1 MILSKDEKPLWMYCA
16 LLAVLLLPTLFIA
29 GIAVGSRAEIPSDK
43 AWEYISITIS
53 AIATSIIAFL
63 TIVLAVETWRLR
75 RNQDEQIDSN
85 RKEAIRPHVE
95 IFLESSIVGFQFILL
110 KVENIGKGLARNI
123 KFKNQKSKSDLIESE
138 KEIIVRLEELSF
150 FTNSL
155 NTLGVNNTKK
165 SFLFSFIDMQNKYG
179 KDFFKTRLSFE
190 ITFED
195 MEGNSYTNYSVI
207 DLSEFEG
214 ITEVGKGNHAY
225 RTSVE
230 IEKIRKTLDSLVKS
244 NKRIKVDSY
253 SQKDRNI
260 EDEKREARMREHLLR
275 KDERKL

>member
-1 MILSKDEKPLWMYCA
+1 M
-16 LLAVLLLPTLFIA
+16 
-29 GIAVGSRAEIPSDK
+29 
-43 AWEYISITIS
+43 
-53 AIATSIIAFL
+53 
-63 TIVLAVETWRLR
+63 LAVETWRLR

-214 ITEVGKGNHAY
+214 ITEVGKGNPAY

>member
-1 MILSKDEKPLWMYCA
+1 MTTKKVKYIKLYFF
-16 LLAVLLLPTLFIA
+16 FI
-29 GIAVGSRAEIPSDK
+29 
-43 AWEYISITIS
+43 YISY
-53 AIATSIIAFL
+53 
-63 TIVLAVETWRLR
+63 
-75 RNQDEQIDSN
+75 
-85 RKEAIRPHVE
+85 
-95 IFLESSIVGFQFILL
+95 
-110 KVENIGKGLARNI
+110 
-123 KFKNQKSKSDLIESE
+123 FKNQKSKSDLIESE

-214 ITEVGKGNHAY
+214 ITEVGKGNPAY

>member
-1 MILSKDEKPLWMYCA
+1 MSKDEKPLWMYCA

-75 RNQDEQIDSN
+75 RSQDEQIDSN

-123 KFKNQKSKSDLIESE
+123 KFKSQKSKSDLIESE

-165 SFLFSFIDMQNKYG
+165 SFLFSFIDMQDKYG

-214 ITEVGKGNHAY
+214 ITEVGKGNPSY

-230 IEKIRKTLDSLVKS
+230 IEKIRQTLDSLVKS

-253 SQKDRNI
+253 SQKDRDI
-260 EDEKREARMREHLLR
+260 EDEKLEARMREHLLR

>member
-29 GIAVGSRAEIPSDK
+29 GIAVGSRAEIPSDE

-95 IFLESSIVGFQFILL
+95 IFLEPSIVGFQFILL

-123 KFKNQKSKSDLIESE
+123 KFKSKKSKSDLIESE
-138 KEIIVRLEELSF
+138 KEIVVRLEELSF

-179 KDFFKTRLSFE
+179 KDFFKTKLSFE

-214 ITEVGKGNHAY
+214 ITEVGKGNPSY

-260 EDEKREARMREHLLR
+260 ENEKHEARIREYLLR
-275 KDERKL
+275 KDEKKL

>member
-1 MILSKDEKPLWMYCA
+1 LSKDEKPLWMYCA

-75 RNQDEQIDSN
+75 RSQDEQIDSN

-123 KFKNQKSKSDLIESE
+123 KFKSQKSKSDLIESE

-165 SFLFSFIDMQNKYG
+165 SFLFSFIDMQDKYG

-214 ITEVGKGNHAY
+214 ITEVGKGNPSY

-230 IEKIRKTLDSLVKS
+230 IEKIRQTLDSLVKS

-253 SQKDRNI
+253 SQKDRDI
-260 EDEKREARMREHLLR
+260 EDEKLEARMREHLLR

>member
-75 RNQDEQIDSN
+75 RSQDEQIDSN

-123 KFKNQKSKSDLIESE
+123 KFKSQKSKSDLIESE

-165 SFLFSFIDMQNKYG
+165 SFLFSFIDMQDKYG

-214 ITEVGKGNHAY
+214 ITEVGKGNPSY

-230 IEKIRKTLDSLVKS
+230 IEKIRQTLDSLVKS

-253 SQKDRNI
+253 SQKDRDI
-260 EDEKREARMREHLLR
+260 EDEKLEARMREHLLR